1 MMQEKQDKNK
11 VNVPANKVQLEGWGG
26 MEAVVDD

>member
-11 VNVPANKVQLEGWGG
+11 VKVPANKVQLERGG
-26 MEAVVDD
+26 GHGSCS

>member
-11 VNVPANKVQLEGWGG
+11 VKVPANKVQLERGG
-26 MEAVVDD
+26 HGSCS